1 VRLIEYKAISKF
13 KIKSNNSTDYLSL
26 ILIFAGVMSALSSLE
41 STLSGRKYKE
51 ERRNREQEELLLL
64 PLAEEERKKKT

>member
-1 VRLIEYKAISKF
+1 MIKRISKF

-41 STLSGRKYKE
+41 STLSGRKYK
-51 ERRNREQEELLLL
+51 RNRTSCALHHTCREEK
-64 PLAEEERKKKT
+64 KKKTARR